1 MQTDI
6 AHHKSATLNSW
17 FYNLQIPVYHA
28 IYHLGLK
35 KNADKLSLTK
45 KSFVWSLIT
54 NSKDILRS
62 AFAFMRKKS
71 SLNMTLQIWIDAF
84 SNSLALKYFVRLS
97 DCLSYNIMIEQYTIV
112 FTNFYYIW
120 NAPIK
125 LAVFITTKR

>member
-71 SLNMTLQIWIDAF
+71 SLNMTLQIWIYAF
-84 SNSLALKYFVRLS
+84 SNSLALIFCYI
-97 DCLSYNIMIEQYTIV
+97 CLSYNIMIEQYTIV